1 MNTMKWLVKREFWE
15 NKGIYLWTPLI
26 LAGLSALMYAGL
38 VLFAF
43 PHAHN
48 LNISQEAGAN
58 VQVNISML
66 SFIEKELATTGK
78 SSALEAAASMYWVF
92 MGILPLLLAFSSLIY
107 LSAAMHSE
115 RNDRSVLFWKSLP
128 ISDLQT
134 VLSKL
139 ALPFALGPLLIFLIA
154 IGLYIV
160 LALLFCLIALLNG
173 VNLFPWL
180 LFRADLM
187 LFPLKLLVALPTY
200 ALWALPTAAWFLLVS
215 SWAKSRVFLWA
226 VGLPIAGLIFLK
238 LISHYAGIDLNVQWV
253 FKNIVARL
261 LGGTFPGAWIIDVRM
276 PKELEAA
283 FSFQTIFEQMLLTLQ
298 SPALWIGVIAGGG
311 MLYVAARM
319 RRYRE
324 DF

>member
-26 LAGLSALMYAGL
+26 LAGLSALLYAGL

-48 LNISQEAGAN
+48 LSVSQEAGTN

-66 SFIEKELATTGK
+66 SIIQKELATTGK
-78 SSALEAAASMYWVF
+78 SSALEAAANMYWVF

-139 ALPFALGPLLIFLIA
+139 ALPFVLGPLLVFLIA
-154 IGLYIV
+154 IGLYV
-160 LALLFCLIALLNG
+160 ALALMFCLIALLNG

-180 LFRADLM
+180 LFKPDLM

-226 VGLPIAGLIFLK
+226 VGLPIAGLIFLR
-238 LISHYAGIDLNVQWV
+238 LVSHYAGLDLNVQWV
-253 FKNIVARL
+253 SKNIIARL

-276 PKELEAA
+276 PKELEAT
-283 FSFQTIFEQMLLTLQ
+283 FSFQTIFEQMLLTLK
-298 SPALWIGVIAGGG
+298 SLALWSGVIAGSG
-311 MLYVAARM
+311 MLYLAARM